1 LRFFR
6 DLLLLLIG
14 IIIICNLPNLLIDK
28 GLPTFNVSNFLSSI
42 GNFFIK
48 IQNPSDITYLRFI
61 NYYKQVESLMFPE
74 IWERLAYSLTIL
86 SSSIMLAI
94 TISILSAY
102 IYYIGE
108 GKLQRVIRWISVAL
122 NSVPDVMMIICIQ
135 LFFIALAKQF
145 KVMPF
150 TIITFNENKAYFLP
164 ILCLTILPTVQLFQ
178 MILTFIESEA
188 DKTYVEFAKAKGLS
202 KTYIFF
208 VHMTRNIAIHLIHQ
222 SKIIFLFLISNLFIL
237 ENLFNIYG
245 IMRFVSNVSIN
256 IHHFDSTPLIVSIS
270 LLLLP
275 FYMLM
280 SGLKSWVIWITKR
293 TVN

>member
-1 LRFFR
+1 
-6 DLLLLLIG
+6 
-14 IIIICNLPNLLIDK
+14 
-28 GLPTFNVSNFLSSI
+28 
-42 GNFFIK
+42 
-48 IQNPSDITYLRFI
+48 
-61 NYYKQVESLMFPE
+61 MFPE
-74 IWERLAYSLTIL
+74 IWERLGYSLTIL
-86 SSSIMLAI
+86 GTSIILAI
-94 TISILSAY
+94 SFSILTAY

-108 GKLQRVIRWISVAL
+108 SRIKSIIKWISLTL
-122 NSVPDVMMIICIQ
+122 NSIPDVMMIISIQ
-135 LFFIALAKQF
+135 LLFITIAKQF

-202 KTYIFF
+202 NTYIFF
-208 VHMTRNIAIHLIHQ
+208 VHMSRNIAIHLIYQ

-245 IMRFVSNVSIN
+245 IMRFVSNVSLN
-256 IHHFDSTPLIVSIS
+256 FHHFDSTPLIISIS

-275 FYMLM
+275 FYFLM
-280 SGLKSWVIWITKR
+280 SGLKFWVNWVTKR
-293 TVN
+293 AVN